1 MRRSARPG
9 WLVVPVPCAVCR
21 EGGGGCQREARVRL
35 CPCRV
40 VVSALQGE
48 MEASLWE
55 EENFLAA
62 DGKEEISAQ
71 REPHGRTKPA
81 RQEAVPLCTAV

>member
-1 MRRSARPG
+1 
-9 WLVVPVPCAVCR
+9 
-21 EGGGGCQREARVRL
+21 
-35 CPCRV
+35 
-40 VVSALQGE
+40 